1 MVSRV
6 ADRLFIPFTV
16 GGGIRTVADAGQ
28 ALRAGADKVAVNTAA
43 VRDPDLV
50 RRLVA
55 LGLLEPERDAAGELW
70 FTPAQLIALARI
82 QRLRAGL
89 GLNYAAI
96 GVVVELLDRVADLE
110 RQLRTRTGGRP
121 WT

>member
-43 VRDPDLV
+43 VRDPRPGAAPGGQLREPV
-50 RRLVA
+50 RR
-55 LGLLEPERDAAGELW
+55 GRSGQ
-70 FTPAQLIALARI
+70 PA
-82 QRLRAGL
+82 
-89 GLNYAAI
+89 
-96 GVVVELLDRVADLE
+96 
-110 RQLRTRTGGRP
+110 GGRA
-121 WT
+121 